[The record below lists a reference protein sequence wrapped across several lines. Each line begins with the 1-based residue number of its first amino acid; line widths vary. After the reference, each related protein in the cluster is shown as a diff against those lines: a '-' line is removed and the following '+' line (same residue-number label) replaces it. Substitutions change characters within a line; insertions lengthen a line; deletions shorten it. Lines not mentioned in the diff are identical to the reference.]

1 MKFLLPLSLLAT
13 WVAAPV
19 FANCDAPANA
29 VIVPD
34 GASATK
40 EAMVAAQHAVKD
52 YNAAVATFS
61 ECLKAEQ
68 DAKIAAGGDT
78 LKDADK
84 QKIAADYVAR
94 QNAEVDKLQK
104 IADKFNVE
112 LRAYKAKNAPT
123 PAPAPQ

>member
-1 MKFLLPLSLLAT
+1 MKALLPLSLLTILLARS
-13 WVAAPV
+13 ALADCPPP
-19 FANCDAPANA
+19 DNA

-52 YNAAVATFS
+52 YNAAVQQFT

-68 DAKIAAGGDT
+68 DAKIAAGGDK
-78 LKDADK
+78 LKDTDK
-84 QKIAADYVAR
+84 QKIAGEYVAR
-94 QNAEVDKLQK
+94 QNAEIDKLQK

-112 LRAYKAKNAPT
+112 LRAWKAKNAP
-123 PAPAPQ
+123 PAPAQ